1 MHASVQV
8 AKKGVTAAG
17 YLSRG
22 EQAPEILDLLVI
34 AMLETASVKSDV
46 LPFAAGEA
54 LCFAFGGVLMS
65 CPPSCSHFASCLLV

>member
-1 MHASVQV
+1 VQV

-22 EQAPEILDLLVI
+22 EQAPEILDLLVV

-54 LCFAFGGVLMS
+54 LCFAFGGMS
-65 CPPSCSHFASCLLV
+65 HIMSSILLSLCILSTV